1 MRKTKSKLQLYSLDR
16 IHRQAVINALEDAQE
31 TARKTGA
38 AGAVIMLLTK
48 DGRTILK
55 AAGQLSQEKYTTAEL
70 FKAAVRIANE

>member
-1 MRKTKSKLQLYSLDR
+1 MRKAKSKLQLYSLDR

-38 AGAVIMLLTK
+38 AGAVIMLLTE

-55 AAGQLSQEKYTTAEL
+55 AAGQLSQEK
-70 FKAAVRIANE
+70 